1 MVAKHNPRQG
11 MKREEIARCAERQDS
26 YAWQLRLEGYSLK
39 EIAEALGSSQGV
51 AASRIRRY
59 RRRHGL
65 GVDRVPPVRIG
76 QRYPLTKAQARARGI
91 WNAGDVENRRHRC
104 QRNSVLPSKHW
115 HGYTAIQKGSE
126 HGHWGTH
133 LRRLTIAAVM
143 VGLMITV
150 MGTGAVSA
158 QGNGQE
164 REGHGGE
171 SFKMS
176 DLRDTI
182 CQPIDAKLGA
192 GACTATVI
200 FLAPLGVC
208 FGLWVGGVRHP
219 MALSGGAAVG
229 MCGAGALVFPSALMI
244 GGFLIAAAGAGGGM
258 LLIRR

>member
-1 MVAKHNPRQG
+1 M
-11 MKREEIARCAERQDS
+11 
-26 YAWQLRLEGYSLK
+26 
-39 EIAEALGSSQGV
+39 
-51 AASRIRRY
+51 
-59 RRRHGL
+59 
-65 GVDRVPPVRIG
+65 
-76 QRYPLTKAQARARGI
+76 
-91 WNAGDVENRRHRC
+91 
-104 QRNSVLPSKHW
+104 LPSKHW

-176 DLRDTI
+176 DLRGTI
-182 CQPIDAKLGA
+182 CAPVDSKLGP
-192 GACTATVI
+192 GACSATVI
-200 FLAPLGVC
+200 FLAPLAVV
-208 FGLWVGGVRHP
+208 FGLWVGHIKHP
-219 MALSGGAAVG
+219 MVLSGAAITAMAGTAAVLYPNPIMVSG
-229 MCGAGALVFPSALMI
+229 FIICSLGAGAL
-244 GGFLIAAAGAGGGM
+244 M